1 MPSYHNNKL
10 TMVGLDSDSDEK
22 SYTPTKTSRTKRK
35 RGLEHKTH
43 VNQEHKHCDSNVEI
57 EPYTAPPSALYNG
70 KGEINGYEDDA
81 SSFAYWSVNPF
92 GGLHD
97 PSSEQSNLNN
107 YSPMYDVFIDTASSQ
122 NPFSQQEH
130 SIYASYKNLNGSS
143 TNTNDTNGATI
154 GEALLQESATSNMT
168 TYASRGDEGIDG
180 DDDTTPVKQEAYT
193 ESAVSS
199 TPLGGSECYESEYD
213 EHRPCKIPK
222 LNKDGIP
229 RKPRQPRPKLLKWDD
244 NDWKNVAL
252 GLVWAC
258 GENGI
263 QIPFDQASQIVSESC
278 TAGALQQALLKL
290 RGKQIAEGFQIP
302 SLRMA
307 WTRKNKNA
315 VSSSSSANSKTQQV
329 SIGTHKRKPTRF
341 AGNQSL
347 LVTLRRA
354 YMDAERSH
362 LRVPYT
368 MATSASLTVPSAP
381 AIAATQ
387 APSTPMHSIQ
397 APSYMPMTPVSPF
410 HDMQPMLSTPFVSPF
425 QFAPQPILPSS
436 SPTYATISHR
446 RDRHNILSTPTRRSD
461 YYKDTRFTTLVDN
474 NIDLYS
480 DSPTS
485 APKADARRPS
495 AVRFAPPPDCM
506 GESLMPDCRSDEHH
520 DSTDALG
527 DMDETASTTFSNGRR
542 KLFTP
547 EDSMSYTDM
556 NPNFN
561 GKLEDNDGLE
571 GGLYFSTMGDFLG
584 QPFGSNAANI

>member
-1 MPSYHNNKL
+1 MRSYHNNKL

-35 RGLEHKTH
+35 RGSEHKRC
-43 VNQEHKHCDSNVEI
+43 VSNVEV
-57 EPYTAPPSALYNG
+57 EPYTASPSALYNG
-70 KGEINGYEDDA
+70 KGEINGYDDDA

-92 GGLHD
+92 GGLND
-97 PSSEQSNLNN
+97 PSSEQSNLYN
-107 YSPMYDVFIDTASSQ
+107 YSPMYDAFIDTASTQ

-130 SIYASYKNLNGSS
+130 SIYASYENLDGGLP
-143 TNTNDTNGATI
+143 NTNDTNGATI
-154 GEALLQESATSNMT
+154 GEALLRESATSNMT
-168 TYASRGDEGIDG
+168 TYAGRGDGGIDG
-180 DDDTTPVKQEAYT
+180 NDNTMPVKQEAST
-193 ESAVSS
+193 ESAISS
-199 TPLGGSECYESEYD
+199 TPLGGSEYYESEYD
-213 EHRPCKIPK
+213 EHRPCKTPK

-315 VSSSSSANSKTQQV
+315 ASSSSSANSKTQLV
-329 SIGTHKRKPTRF
+329 TIGTHKRKPTRF

-368 MATSASLTVPSAP
+368 IATSTSLTVPSTS

-387 APSTPMHSIQ
+387 APSTPMFSIQ
-397 APSYMPMTPVSPF
+397 APRYMPMTPVSPF

-425 QFAPQPILPSS
+425 QLTPQPILPSS
-436 SPTYATISHR
+436 SPTYATVSHKSN
-446 RDRHNILSTPTRRSD
+446 RHNISSTPTRGSE
-461 YYKDTRFTTLVDN
+461 YYKENRFTTLVENDV
-474 NIDLYS
+474 DFYS
-480 DSPTS
+480 DSASS
-485 APKADARRPS
+485 APKADASRPS

-506 GESLMPDCRSDEHH
+506 GEFPTSDCRSDERH

-527 DMDETASTTFSNGRR
+527 DMEETVSTKFGNGRR
-542 KLFTP
+542 KLSTP
-547 EDSMSYTDM
+547 EDFMSYTDM
-556 NPNFN
+556 DPDYN
-561 GKLEDNDGLE
+561 GKLEGDGGLE
-571 GGLYFSTMGDFLG
+571 GGPYFTTMGDFLG
-584 QPFGSNAANI
+584 QSFDGNVAHL